1 MGARDHGKNFFEAH
15 WDWAV
20 ALGGLLVAA
29 ASYGL
34 NYLVS
39 DDQAAAAPLG
49 AGICEDV
56 AEVDL
61 SADAKALTA
70 FGEPSALAGI
80 GTNGCFLISHAR
92 TLCRPADGSKG
103 CGRALPL
110 GVETCACGAAQNAER
125 QKVVID
131 KDEDG
136 LTDEYELANGLDPN
150 KDDAD
155 EDLDGDGFTN
165 FEEFEAKT
173 KPNDALSHPDY
184 FETECVTVSE
194 ECKPTTISLSFAK
207 CGYKVGNKGNKFEF
221 KDPKYAREMCHGQ
234 LYAFIGEEI
243 RNDIADPKKKV
254 MTGYVLESYE
264 EKFVERKLAG
274 GMKSKDD
281 VSEVTVK
288 RVSDGKK
295 IKRRLGQKETVTDIS
310 ATVSLVRGATLNK
323 SFTKAKGEKISV
335 PELGVSWVVEN
346 IEQKVEKGK
355 KQVVV
360 RIKDEATGKSTSV
373 FSATK

>member
-20 ALGGLLVAA
+20 ALGGLLVAV
-29 ASYGL
+29 ASYGV
-34 NYLVS
+34 NYLMS
-39 DDQAAAAPLG
+39 DDPAAAAPLG
-49 AGICEDV
+49 AGISE
-56 AEVDL
+56 EVEKIDL
-61 SADAKALTA
+61 SADAQSLKA
-70 FGEPSALAGI
+70 FGEPASLAEI

-92 TLCRPADGSKG
+92 TLCRPADGSAG

-110 GVETCACGAAQNAER
+110 GTETCACGAAQNAER

-136 LTDEYELANGLDPN
+136 LTDEYEIANGLDPN

-184 FETECVTVSE
+184 FEKECVFVSD
-194 ECKPTTISLSFAK
+194 ECKPTTISLTFTK

-221 KDPKYAREMCHGQ
+221 QDRKYAKELCRGQ

-254 MTGYVLESYE
+254 MTGYVLESYK

-274 GMKSKDD
+274 GMKNRDD
-281 VSEVTVK
+281 VSEATVK
-288 RVSDGKK
+288 RMSDGKK
-295 IKRRLGQKETVTDIS
+295 IVLKIGQKDTVTDIS
-310 ATVSLVRGATLNK
+310 ANLSLERGALK
-323 SFTKAKGEKISV
+323 KEFTKAKGEKIEV
-335 PELGVSWVVEN
+335 PELGISWVVEN
-346 IEQKVEKGK
+346 IEQVVEKGK

-360 RIKDEATGKSTSV
+360 RIKDANTGKSTSV

>member
-1 MGARDHGKNFFEAH
+1 MGARDQGKNFFEAH

-20 ALGGLLVAA
+20 ALGGLLAVT

-34 NYLVS
+34 NYMMS
-39 DDQAAAAPLG
+39 DDTAEAAQSG
-49 AGICEDV
+49 AGIGEEV
-56 AEVDL
+56 KTVDL
-61 SADAKALTA
+61 SAQEQALTA
-70 FGEPSALAGI
+70 FGDPASLAEI

-92 TLCRPADGSKG
+92 SLCRPADGSAG

-110 GVETCACGAAQNAER
+110 GTETCACGAAQNAER

-184 FETECVTVSE
+184 FENRCVIVSD
-194 ECKPTTISLSFAK
+194 ECKPTTIGLTFTK

-221 KDPKYAREMCHGQ
+221 QDRKYAKELCRGQ
-234 LYAFIGEEI
+234 LYAFLGEEI

-274 GMKSKDD
+274 GMKNKDD
-281 VSEVTVK
+281 VSEATVK

-295 IKRRLGQKETVTDIS
+295 IVLKIGQKETVTDIS
-310 ATVSLVRGATLNK
+310 ANLSLERGALK
-323 SFTKAKGEKISV
+323 KEFTKAKGEKIEV
-335 PELGVSWVVEN
+335 PELGISWVVEN
-346 IEQKVEKGK
+346 VKQVDEKGK
-355 KQVVV
+355 KQVAV
-360 RIKDEATGKSTSV
+360 RIKDEKTGNSTTV
-373 FSATK
+373 FSVGK